1 LIAWDQ
7 YPDRQSTL
15 QWRLVPNEELPD
27 TALDR
32 DFVEELFA
40 SIAHE
45 TRDEIEEEVRQHE
58 RMMRVGWWLVF
69 VWAVLV
75 PVGVAILEWWS
86 DLLGLVVLLYA
97 FFKAGRLALRL
108 TGRLP
113 KSKAELEKETEDLQM
128 RHHYLKIPRLSA
140 CRETPPNL
148 TVNQD
153 AHRPR
158 RKCLGCHCLRINRAR
173 GIGEA

>member
-1 LIAWDQ
+1 M
-7 YPDRQSTL
+7 R
-15 QWRLVPNEELPD
+15 RLP
-27 TALDR
+27 
-32 DFVEELFA
+32 
-40 SIAHE
+40 HE

-108 TGRLP
+108 TGR
-113 KSKAELEKETEDLQM
+113 
-128 RHHYLKIPRLSA
+128 
-140 CRETPPNL
+140 
-148 TVNQD
+148 
-153 AHRPR
+153 
-158 RKCLGCHCLRINRAR
+158 KCLGCHCLRINRAR